1 MKPRSWILLSLV
13 AGALIVAWIGWQMS
27 AGRSSEAAPEAG
39 TSVVGGSEPPT
50 KTVTDTVEI
59 FKRAFWRRPA
69 PEDEILHAERQEW
82 SDAEGLQRWRWF
94 LVVKASPALVKN
106 LREENAFGLLPS
118 EPVPPPGDAPGWF
131 AFQAGD
137 FELLQ
142 SPDRS
147 MRLFFSKT
155 DNTLYAT
162 AAGRGFTRG
171 APEAPPPAQAAPST
185 GRLPTTSPPNPES

>member
-1 MKPRSWILLSLV
+1 MRPRSWILLSLV
-13 AGALIVAWIGWQMS
+13 AGALIMAWLGWQMS
-27 AGRSSEAAPEAG
+27 AGRSPEAAPEAG
-39 TSVVGGSEPPT
+39 GSVAEGSEPPT

-118 EPVPPPGDAPGWF
+118 ESVPPPGDAPGWF

-147 MRLFFSKT
+147 MHLFFSKN

-171 APEAPPPAQAAPST
+171 APEAPPPAQGAQTP

>member
-1 MKPRSWILLSLV
+1 MKPRSSILLSLV
-13 AGALIVAWIGWQMS
+13 AGALVWFGWNMLS
-27 AGRSSEAAPEAG
+27 GRIPGSTVEPGS
-39 TSVVGGSEPPT
+39 TVGGEFGAPSQV
-50 KTVTDTVEI
+50 VTDSVEI

-69 PEDEILHAERQEW
+69 PDDEILHAERQEW

-94 LVVKASPALVKN
+94 LVVKPSPALVKN

-131 AFQAGD
+131 AFPAGD

-142 SPDRS
+142 SPDRT

-171 APEAPPPAQAAPST
+171 APEAPPPAQAAPAT
-185 GRLPTTSPPNPES
+185 GRLPLTSPPNPES

>member
-13 AGALIVAWIGWQMS
+13 AGALVWFGWNMLSGRIPES
-27 AGRSSEAAPEAG
+27 AVEPGSA
-39 TSVVGGSEPPT
+39 VGGEFGAPSQV
-50 KTVTDTVEI
+50 VTDSVEI

-69 PEDEILHAERQEW
+69 PDDEILHAERQEW

-94 LVVKASPALVKN
+94 LVVKASPGLIEN

-131 AFQAGD
+131 AFPAGD

-142 SPDRS
+142 SPDRT
-147 MRLFFSKT
+147 MRLFFSKN

-171 APEAPPPAQAAPST
+171 APEAPPPAQAAPAT
-185 GRLPTTSPPNPES
+185 GRLPLTSPPNPES

>member
-1 MKPRSWILLSLV
+1 MKPRFWILLSLV
-13 AGALIVAWIGWQMS
+13 AGALVWFGWNML
-27 AGRSSEAAPEAG
+27 SERIPESTVEPG
-39 TSVVGGSEPPT
+39 STVGGEFGAPSQV
-50 KTVTDTVEI
+50 VTDSVEI

-69 PEDEILHAERQEW
+69 PDDEILHAERQEW

-94 LVVKASPALVKN
+94 LVVKASPGLIEN

-171 APEAPPPAQAAPST
+171 APEAPPPAQAAPTT

>member
-13 AGALIVAWIGWQMS
+13 AGALIAAWLGWQMS
-27 AGRSSEAAPEAG
+27 AGRSPEVAPEQEK
-39 TSVVGGSEPPT
+39 SVALESEPPT
-50 KTVTDTVEI
+50 KTVTDAVEI
-59 FKRAFWRRPA
+59 FKRAFWRRPV

-94 LVVKASPALVKN
+94 LVVKASPALTKN

-118 EPVPPPGDAPGWF
+118 EPVPPPGDVPSWF

-147 MRLFFSKT
+147 MHLFFSKN

-171 APEAPPPAQAAPST
+171 APAAPLPAQGAQAP
-185 GRLPTTSPPNPES
+185 GRLPATSPPNPES

>member
-13 AGALIVAWIGWQMS
+13 AGALIAAWLGWQMS
-27 AGRSSEAAPEAG
+27 AGRSPGVASEAG
-39 TSVVGGSEPPT
+39 TSVAEDSEPPT

-59 FKRAFWRRPA
+59 FKRAFWRRPV

-118 EPVPPPGDAPGWF
+118 ESVLPPGDAPGWF
-131 AFQAGD
+131 AFQTEN

-147 MRLFFSKT
+147 MHLFFSKS

-171 APEAPPPAQAAPST
+171 APEAPPPAQGAPAPC
-185 GRLPTTSPPNPES
+185 RLPITSPPNPES

>member
-1 MKPRSWILLSLV
+1 MKPRSWILLLLV
-13 AGALIVAWIGWQMS
+13 AGALIAAWLGWQMS
-27 AGRSSEAAPEAG
+27 AGRSPGVASEAG
-39 TSVVGGSEPPT
+39 TSVAEDSEPPT

-94 LVVKASPALVKN
+94 LVVKASPALVKS

-118 EPVPPPGDAPGWF
+118 ESVPPPGDAPGWF
-131 AFQAGD
+131 AFQPEN

-147 MRLFFSKT
+147 MHLFFSIS

-171 APEAPPPAQAAPST
+171 APEAPPPVQAASAP

>member
-1 MKPRSWILLSLV
+1 MTPRSWVLLSLV
-13 AGALIVAWIGWQMS
+13 AGALIVAWLGWQMS
-27 AGRSSEAAPEAG
+27 AERSPGVAPEQG
-39 TSVVGGSEPPT
+39 TSVAGDSEPPT
-50 KTVTDTVEI
+50 KTVTEAVEI
-59 FKRAFWRRPA
+59 FKRAFWRRPV

-94 LVVKASPALVKN
+94 LVVKASPALIKN
-106 LREENAFGLLPS
+106 LREENAFGLVPS

-131 AFQAGD
+131 TFQAGD

-142 SPDRS
+142 SLDSS
-147 MRLFFSKT
+147 MHLFFSKN

-171 APEAPPPAQAAPST
+171 APEALPPAQGVQSP

>member
-147 MRLFFSKT
+147 MRLFFSKS

-162 AAGRGFTRG
+162 
-171 APEAPPPAQAAPST
+171 PAQTTPTT

>member
-1 MKPRSWILLSLV
+1 MKKKWLVYILILV
-13 AGALIVAWIGWQMS
+13 VIGWLAWNFKNREPKSS
-27 AGRSSEAAPEAG
+27 AGP
-39 TSVVGGSEPPT
+39 VVATWQGESPT

-131 AFQAGD
+131 AFPAGD

-147 MRLFFSKT
+147 MHLFFSKS

-171 APEAPPPAQAAPST
+171 APEAPPPAQAAPTT

>member
-13 AGALIVAWIGWQMS
+13 VGALIAAWLGWQMS
-27 AGRSSEAAPEAG
+27 AGRSPGVAPEQG
-39 TSVVGGSEPPT
+39 TSVAGDSEPPT

-106 LREENAFGLLPS
+106 LREENAFRLLPS
-118 EPVPPPGDAPGWF
+118 ESVPPPGDAPGWF
-131 AFQAGD
+131 AFQAEN

-147 MRLFFSKT
+147 MHLFFSKS
-155 DNTLYAT
+155 DNTLYAS

-171 APEAPPPAQAAPST
+171 APEAPPPVQGASAP